1 MVIKD
6 AIGSWGTLLTETLD
20 RGLSGAEVLALHGSQ
35 DKHRHPEP
43 GGEEEQQAE
52 GYVDDNLAVCVV
64 LEEPFAIQDESAPVC
79 VVRGAR
85 ATGVGV
91 DSGIIRARLDLI
103 REEDQREY
111 RYCQQVSAL
120 EADKDDEERV
130 VSPANA
136 VVEPRTVVVEPVYA
150 FVAHITVSA
159 SRQDDDFAL
168 WAQLCRLEFLK

>member
-1 MVIKD
+1 MHLLEQELGLNSSIGRLEEGLLVIKD
-6 AIGSWGTLLTETLD
+6 AIGPWGTLLTETLD

-79 VVRGAR
+79 VVWGAG

-91 DSGIIRARLDLI
+91 DSGIIRAHPDLI
-103 REEDQREY
+103 REEDQRE
-111 RYCQQVSAL
+111 
-120 EADKDDEERV
+120 
-130 VSPANA
+130 
-136 VVEPRTVVVEPVYA
+136 
-150 FVAHITVSA
+150 
-159 SRQDDDFAL
+159 
-168 WAQLCRLEFLK
+168 